1 MKYFGKKSL
10 SSVLSVLLHISWY
23 IVLVMAILAPL
34 IITGIIVFSTPAGES
49 LLNRPAVSVSETNVL
64 TIGKND
70 MDIQG
75 KDLQDW
81 NKFKSLPLAVK
92 ILILPYVEAILIILL
107 LILKKARGLFTNFK
121 NDIVFDKSNV
131 EIIRGISKLSIVFSI
146 ATFSISSLL
155 VSLLLFMLCEIFKN
169 GTALQEEHDLTV

>member
-1 MKYFGKKSL
+1 
-10 SSVLSVLLHISWY
+10 
-23 IVLVMAILAPL
+23 MAILAPL